1 MWEIAKFTSHKQG
14 FMRRTISFVIAT
26 FLAIIFVF
34 LFNTQPASAADA
46 SWQDMNSITYNDNSY
61 KGPLPESVNEELGL
75 DKSSKTY
82 SYVEPIT
89 TGDDEVTAQE
99 RKIHIIYFE
108 PDADLATAINAKYK
122 TYTYIST
129 TEFTNPSSETTITV
143 DTSKATT
150 SPQTSSCDVS
160 HGIGWIICPITNF
173 LAEGMDFAYK
183 TLSDFLFVR
192 PVSNDQNSALFRA
205 WSYMRNIAN
214 VAFVIVFLIVIY
226 SQLTNFGVSNY
237 GLKKLL
243 PRLIVAAILV
253 NLSYYICAIAIDAS
267 NILGYSLQDVFIWIR
282 NGLVG
287 TTGNSWDAGN
297 WSSVT
302 GFILSGGTAVAAG
315 GLALGFTLINYGVVG
330 SLFLLLPSLV
340 SGLMAVIV
348 ALVIIAGRQALITI
362 LAIISPLAFVAYL
375 LPNTEKLFEK
385 WKSTFLTLLV
395 LFPAFS
401 VIFGGA
407 QLAGTAIIQNASSI
421 NAIIL
426 GMLVQVFPLFI
437 TPMLI
442 KLSGSTL
449 AGLAN
454 IVNNPNRGLI
464 DRTRKFTEDRAEN
477 IKARR
482 LGNKNPYRRRD
493 ALIRGA
499 QKLDLKRRDREYDRA
514 SNNATAEARWYNS
527 PGYRNIDQR
536 MREATESKGIG
547 ELNSETRYLQS
558 INHRGLAKQSYVI
571 NLDKQTA
578 EQNVAHYINQEVKL
592 NGELMAKEIEMR
604 KAVDTTNASKA
615 VLDSIHERFK
625 VGDSAGFSNLQ
636 QLADEYSI
644 VTRDFALT
652 SIATQRAKHRQQT
665 QLSDALLK
673 NVDTI
678 NGQSLRTY
686 AAGIDA
692 GHGGEEAALAYAV
705 AVRREADA
713 KIIAER
719 SQLIKQFNLSGAERQ
734 SLATGWSKSQK
745 IDPITGKGLVDPITK
760 KPIMETVRIQSVPK
774 SYQLADGTQISYDF
788 EVSNDFMREAAIE
801 TQMAIGS
808 FDDIRALVEM
818 SGGELK
824 KHITTISDGVAK
836 NKLGSRGLFLG
847 GKTIDDISQG
857 KIASHDDLIKI
868 TAQFIRD
875 EKLKPEDLAGNDFEA
890 IQVFIEAAMTGHR
903 FMADQESLDK
913 FNDGVAELKASA
925 DEILNSELLRKN
937 ATIKARKEFDKLR
950 NL

>member
-1 MWEIAKFTSHKQG
+1 MWEIAKFTSHKQS

-26 FLAIIFVF
+26 LLAIIFVF
-34 LFNTQPASAADA
+34 LFNTHTVSAADA
-46 SWQDMNSITYNDNSY
+46 SWTSTNSITYNDNTY
-61 KGPLPESVNEELGL
+61 NGPADEIINKKLGL
-75 DKSSKTY
+75 NESSQAFT
-82 SYVEPIT
+82 YVEPLL
-89 TGDDEVTAQE
+89 DNNAQSSSE
-99 RKIHIIYFE
+99 PRKIHIIYFE
-108 PDADLATAINAKYK
+108 PGVELATAINAKYK
-122 TYTYIST
+122 TYTYISAS
-129 TEFTNPSSETTITV
+129 EFIDPSSETNITV
-143 DTSKATT
+143 DTAQATT

-160 HGIGWIICPITNF
+160 NGVGWLICPITNF

-183 TLSDFLFVR
+183 TLSDFLFIR
-192 PVSNDQNSALFRA
+192 PTSNDQNSALFRA

-214 VAFVIVFLIVIY
+214 IAFVIVFLIVIY

-243 PRLIVAAILV
+243 PRLIIAAILV

-267 NILGYSLQDVFIWIR
+267 NILGYSLQDLFIWIR
-282 NGLVG
+282 NGLIG
-287 TTGNSWDAGN
+287 TSGNSWDAGN

-302 GFILSGGTAVAAG
+302 GFILSGGTAATAG
-315 GLALGFTLINYGVVG
+315 GIALFSTLSYYGIAG

-385 WKSTFLTLLV
+385 WRSTFLTLLI

-407 QLAGTAIIQNASSI
+407 QLAGTAIIQNANSI

-454 IVNNPNRGLI
+454 IINNPNRGLI

-482 LGNKNPYRRRD
+482 LAENPTRSQFLRRNAQRMDHNRRR
-493 ALIRGA
+493 
-499 QKLDLKRRDREYDRA
+499 REYNRDT
-514 SNNATAEARWYNS
+514 NNTTADARWYNS
-527 PGYRNIDQR
+527 RDYRDIDQR
-536 MREATESKGIG
+536 MRQATESKNIG
-547 ELNSETRYLQS
+547 ETKSEVRYLRSNTHQD
-558 INHRGLAKQSYVI
+558 LATKSYEVS
-571 NLDKQTA
+571 LDKQTA
-578 EQNVAHYINQEVKL
+578 EQNVSHYINQEIRAS
-592 NGELMAKEIEMR
+592 ETLMTKEMTMR

-615 VLDSIHERFK
+615 AIDKINEEFRT
-625 VGDSAGFSNLQ
+625 GINNTGFTNLQ
-636 QLADEYSI
+636 QLADGYSV

-673 NVDTI
+673 NIDVI
-678 NGQSLRTY
+678 EGQNLRTY

-713 KIIAER
+713 KVINER
-719 SQLIKQFNLSGAERQ
+719 SQLIKQFNLSGLERQ
-734 SLATGWSKSQK
+734 SLATGKEK
-745 IDPITGKGLVDPITK
+745 DPITGRLIDITS
-760 KPIMETVRIQSVPK
+760 VRK
-774 SYQLADGTQISYDF
+774 SYQMADGTQVNYDF
-788 EVSNDFMREAAIE
+788 DVNDDFMREAAIE

-808 FDDIRALVEM
+808 FDDIRTIVEM
-818 SGGELK
+818 SGSELK
-824 KHITTISDGVAK
+824 KYITTISDGVAK
-836 NKLGSRGLFLG
+836 NKIGSRGLFLG

-857 KIASHDDLIKI
+857 KITNHNDLIEIAAK
-868 TAQFIRD
+868 FIRD
-875 EKLKPEDLAGNDFEA
+875 GKAKPEELAGNDAEA
-890 IQVFIEAAMTGHR
+890 IAVFIEAVRTGHR
-903 FMADQESLDK
+903 FMTSQVDRAKFDGGVLRLKAAADQ
-913 FNDGVAELKASA
+913 
-925 DEILNSELLRKN
+925 ILNSELLGRN
-937 ATIKARKEFDKLR
+937 ATDATKEQLDILR

>member
-1 MWEIAKFTSHKQG
+1 MWEIAKFTSHKQS
-14 FMRRTISFVIAT
+14 FMRRTVSFVIAIL
-26 FLAIIFVF
+26 LAIIFVF
-34 LFNTQPASAADA
+34 LFNTRTVSAADA
-46 SWQDMNSITYNDNSY
+46 SWTSTNSITYNDNTY
-61 KGPLPESVNEELGL
+61 NGPADETINKKLGL
-75 DKSSKTY
+75 DESSQAFT
-82 SYVEPIT
+82 YVEPAL
-89 TGDDEVTAQE
+89 DNNAQSGSE
-99 RKIHIIYFE
+99 PRKIHIIYFE
-108 PDADLATAINAKYK
+108 PGVELATAINAKYK
-122 TYTYIST
+122 TYTYISAS
-129 TEFTNPSSETTITV
+129 EFIDPSSETNITV
-143 DTSKATT
+143 DTAQATT

-160 HGIGWIICPITNF
+160 HGVGWIICPITNF

-192 PVSNDQNSALFRA
+192 PTSNDQNSALFRA

-243 PRLIVAAILV
+243 PRLIIAAILV

-267 NILGYSLQDVFIWIR
+267 NILGYSLQDLFIWIR

-302 GFILSGGTAVAAG
+302 GFILSGGTAATAGGIALFSTLSYYGAAG
-315 GLALGFTLINYGVVG
+315 SI
-330 SLFLLLPSLV
+330 FLLLPSLV

-385 WKSTFLTLLV
+385 WRSTFLTLLIV
-395 LFPAFS
+395 FPAFS

-454 IVNNPNRGLI
+454 IINNPNRGLI

-482 LGNKNPYRRRD
+482 LAKNPIRRGQFLLRNAQRMDHNRRR
-493 ALIRGA
+493 
-499 QKLDLKRRDREYDRA
+499 REYNRDT
-514 SNNATAEARWYNS
+514 NNTTTDARWYNS
-527 PGYRNIDQR
+527 RDYRDIDQR
-536 MREATESKGIG
+536 MRKATESKAIG
-547 ELNSETRYLQS
+547 ETKSEVRYLRSNTHQ
-558 INHRGLAKQSYVI
+558 NLATKSYEVS
-571 NLDKQTA
+571 LDKQTA
-578 EQNVAHYINQEVKL
+578 EQNVSHYINQEIRTS
-592 NGELMAKEIEMR
+592 ETLMTKEMTMR
-604 KAVDTTNASKA
+604 KAVDTANTSKA
-615 VLDSIHERFK
+615 AIDKINEEFR
-625 VGDSAGFSNLQ
+625 AGINNTGFANMQ
-636 QLADEYSI
+636 QLADEYNI

-665 QLSDALLK
+665 QLSDSLLK
-673 NVDTI
+673 NIDVI
-678 NGQSLRTY
+678 EGQNLRTY

-713 KIIAER
+713 KVINER
-719 SQLIKQFNLSGAERQ
+719 SQLIKQFNLSGLERQ
-734 SLATGWSKSQK
+734 SLATGKK
-745 IDPITGKGLVDPITK
+745 RDPITGGLIDITS
-760 KPIMETVRIQSVPK
+760 VRK
-774 SYQLADGTQISYDF
+774 SYQMADGTQVNYDF
-788 EVSNDFMREAAIE
+788 DVNDDFMREAAIE

-808 FDDIRALVEM
+808 FDDIRTIVEM
-818 SGGELK
+818 SGSELK
-824 KHITTISDGVAK
+824 KYITTISDGVAK
-836 NKLGSRGLFLG
+836 NKIGSRGLFLG

-857 KIASHDDLIKI
+857 KITNHNDLIEI
-868 TAQFIRD
+868 TAKFIRD
-875 EKLKPEDLAGNDFEA
+875 GKAKPEELAGNDAEA
-890 IQVFIEAAMTGHR
+890 IAVFIEAVRTGHR
-903 FMADQESLDK
+903 FMTSQVDRTKFDGGVLRLKAAADQ
-913 FNDGVAELKASA
+913 
-925 DEILNSELLRKN
+925 ILNSELLGRN
-937 ATIKARKEFDKLR
+937 ATDATKEQLDILR